1 MRSRET
7 TFRHVRPAMARR
19 LGMSPSTNCRLGS
32 TYPTTHTEAAIRF
45 HDSAPRRSTARA
57 ETMSL
62 PRCADKR
69 NSGVHTTPRIPTGNH
84 HEATASPASY
94 NPTLTTR
101 TETVRVATEPTGTP
115 FTVMAQAD
123 YGTARRLTS
132 VTPHR
137 MTDSGGDFSAALS
150 QEAKPS
156 HQLAGT
162 RFSSVS

>member
-1 MRSRET
+1 VHSRVI
-7 TFRHVRPAMARR
+7 TFGHVLASQGHGGLVSTVKGTAASEAYHAM
-19 LGMSPSTNCRLGS
+19 
-32 TYPTTHTEAAIRF
+32 HTEAAILF
-45 HDSAPRRSTARA
+45 QDSAPRRSTARA
-57 ETMSL
+57 ELMSF
-62 PRCADKR
+62 PRRADKR
-69 NSGVHTTPRIPTGNH
+69 ESGVHTTPRIPTGNH

-101 TETVRVATEPTGTP
+101 TETVRVATEPPGTP

-123 YGTARRLTS
+123 HGTARRLTS